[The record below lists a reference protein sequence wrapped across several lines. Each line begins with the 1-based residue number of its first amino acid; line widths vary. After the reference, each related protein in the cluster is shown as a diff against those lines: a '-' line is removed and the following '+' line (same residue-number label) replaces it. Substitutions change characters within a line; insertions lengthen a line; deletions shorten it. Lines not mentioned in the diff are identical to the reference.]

1 LLVTGTAM
9 VTLLI
14 TLVTP
19 LMSVINFL
27 LLVFLS
33 IGMLLGYQFIDPV
46 SLAFVMVMQFGLIIP
61 G

>member
-1 LLVTGTAM
+1 M